1 MPSIRALPTLATR
14 TVFCVAL
21 LGAALLTATLPA
33 DAAESGVPL
42 GSADSFA
49 VLAGSGIT
57 NTGATTITGD
67 IGTFPTPTGTGTDS
81 ITLIGT
87 DHAGDAVTQRA
98 KDALVTAYNDAFGR
112 TPATSVPVELGGT
125 TLTPGVYT
133 SPTFGL
139 TGVLTLDSGGDPE
152 ATFVF
157 QAGSTLITEANSR
170 VLLIGVDPCHVVWQV
185 GSSATFKTGT
195 DFVGDVLA
203 HTSVTAQTEA
213 TFHGRLLALNGAV
226 TLDTNTIIRAD
237 CLATAPAT
245 PTTLTT
251 PTTTPD
257 APPAAVVP
265 SGRPV
270 APPTSSAPAVSDG
283 PLAGV
288 PDGPLVKVPSG
299 PPTDAFDGPP
309 SGGPTA
315 PPSPRPGPPATP
327 PPLPPTGANV
337 VGLMWTALILL
348 TGGGALVLAER
359 RGRTGRVIA

>member
-1 MPSIRALPTLATR
+1 MPSIRALPTLVTR
-14 TVFCVAL
+14 TACLSL

-33 DAAESGVPL
+33 GAAQSAVPL
-42 GSADSFA
+42 GIAESFA

-67 IGTFPTPTGTGTDS
+67 IGTFPTPAETGTDS

-87 DHAGDAVTQRA
+87 DHADDAVTRDA
-98 KDALVTAYNDAFGR
+98 KDALITAYNDAFGR
-112 TPATSVPVELGGT
+112 MPATSVPVELGGR

-133 SPTFGL
+133 APTFGL
-139 TGVLTLDSGGDPE
+139 TGVLVLDSGGDPD

-157 QAGSTLITEANSR
+157 QAGSTLITEVNSR
-170 VLLIGVDPCHVVWQV
+170 ILLIGVDPCHVVWQV

-203 HTSVTAQTEA
+203 HTSVTAQSGA

-226 TLDTNTIIRAD
+226 TLDTNTVTKAD
-237 CLATAPAT
+237 CLATAAAT

-251 PTTTPD
+251 TPD
-257 APPAAVVP
+257 ATPTAIVS
-265 SGRPV
+265 SGPPV
-270 APPTSSAPAVSDG
+270 ASSTVSVPAV
-283 PLAGV
+283 
-288 PDGPLVKVPSG
+288 PDS

-315 PPSPRPGPPATP
+315 PPPPRPGPPATP
-327 PPLPPTGANV
+327 PSLPLTGANI
-337 VGLMWTALILL
+337 VGLTWMALALV
-348 TGGGALVLAER
+348 TGGGAVLLAER
-359 RGRTGRVIA
+359 RGRMGRVSV